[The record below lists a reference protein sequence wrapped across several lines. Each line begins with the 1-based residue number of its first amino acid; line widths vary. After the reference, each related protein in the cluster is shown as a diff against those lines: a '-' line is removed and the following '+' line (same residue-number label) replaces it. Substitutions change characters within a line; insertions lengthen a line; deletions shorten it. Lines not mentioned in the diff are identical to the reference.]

1 MMSTPMVDAGLVFSV
16 LEAACYPEV
25 LMSQQAAMK
34 SLQDFESMDG
44 FTTSLVQIIDSDDI
58 PDSKSDCRLL
68 AIINLK
74 NVVGR
79 CWKTRGLTVH
89 LLGADERKVLKSFLL
104 KRSLCKEKDSRVL
117 TQLSI
122 LVAQIAKTD
131 WPLEW
136 PELLPTLYAEVSSE
150 DNIPRVRQNDAMTF
164 FYSAIHELSS
174 KTIANARI
182 EFRDS
187 LIYMFPYFSKKWYF
201 SSSQLLNIIPECFSS
216 DNNFDKS
223 KQIEVNGL
231 ATELL
236 ILTEV
241 LEIIFLKVFSSISSS
256 ANFSE
261 FFILFTEHQRK
272 YFSIFQTLPY
282 GVFEILQWFLNKYD
296 LIEEI
301 SGNNDGID
309 IDKIH
314 NNMINE
320 QGIGNKDGE
329 IFTLILRLSNITRKM
344 YNIPL
349 SLQKENPL
357 QMVPYLEK
365 LLISFSYDLNNTYQ
379 SVYKLSVLSNPLY
392 NIVLILLKSSCISSI
407 LFINNTINCK
417 LYTNEI
423 NNVAKLKEKLNLRL
437 LSNLKDG
444 VSVETSN
451 QVSFKNSRAIIIIV
465 MNSYCSIYIILLF
478 VANHLFYTIIY
489 DFFFSIYFLKI

>member
-1 MMSTPMVDAGLVFSV
+1 MDNAVKLIINHRCERGASPHHRLLRSRDYLERFAKAVVVMMSTPMVDAGLVFSV
-16 LEAACYPEV
+16 LEAACYPDV
-25 LMSQQAAMK
+25 LISQQAAMK

-44 FTTSLVQIIDSDDI
+44 FTTSLIQIVDSDDI

-68 AIINLK
+68 AVINLK
-74 NVVGR
+74 NVVSR

-89 LLGADERKVLKSFLL
+89 LLDANERKVLKSFLL
-104 KRSLCKEKDSRVL
+104 KRSLCKEKDSRIV

-122 LVAQIAKTD
+122 LVAQIAKAD

-150 DNIPRVRQNDAMTF
+150 DNVPRLRRNDAMTF
-164 FYSAIHELSS
+164 FYSAIQELSS

-201 SSSQLLNIIPECFSS
+201 SSSQLLNILPQCFSS
-216 DNNFDKS
+216 DNNFDNS
-223 KQIEVNGL
+223 MQTEANGL

-236 ILTEV
+236 IMTEV
-241 LEIIFLKVFSSISSS
+241 LEIILLKVFPSISSN

-282 GVFEILQWFLNKYD
+282 EVFERFQLFLNKYD
-296 LIEEI
+296 LNDEI
-301 SGNNDGID
+301 SGHNDGID

-314 NNMINE
+314 SNIINE
-320 QGIGNKDGE
+320 RGVGTNKDGE
-329 IFTLILRLSNITRKM
+329 IIVLLLRISNITRKM

-349 SLQKENPL
+349 ILQKENPL
-357 QMVPYLEK
+357 QMVPYLGK
-365 LLISFSYDLNNTYQ
+365 LLESFSYDLNNTYQ
-379 SVYKLSVLSNPLY
+379 SIHKLSVLSNPLY
-392 NIVLILLKSSCISSI
+392 NIVLTLLKSSCISSI
-407 LFINNTINCK
+407 LFISNTISCK
-417 LYTNEI
+417 FYTNEI

-437 LSNLKDG
+437 LSNYKEG
-444 VSVETSN
+444 ESNENPN
-451 QVSFKNSRAIIIIV
+451 QVSF
-465 MNSYCSIYIILLF
+465 
-478 VANHLFYTIIY
+478 
-489 DFFFSIYFLKI
+489 